1 MSRLLITGGTGFV
14 GEPAARLARAHFEVH
29 VAARN
34 PLGASHAEVHA
45 CDLLEPGAAFQL
57 IAAVRPTH
65 LLHLAWTATPGTFW
79 TDPRNGDWDAAS
91 RQLLA
96 AFAQC
101 GGRRAVTVGSC
112 AEYDWTAGG
121 VCREDDTPTNP
132 HTPYG
137 RAKLAFGKWAVGFGQ
152 LRAVTTAHARLFW
165 MYGPR
170 EHPDRLVPSV
180 ARALLAGAP
189 APCTAGAQRRDFLH
203 VDDAAGALVALLR
216 SDLAGAVN
224 VASGAAVAVRD
235 VIGHVARA
243 CGRPELVK
251 LGARETPPTDPP
263 LVVADVSRLRREL
276 GWEPTIDLASGLDQA
291 VAWWR
296 AARSEGATK
305 CA

>member
-1 MSRLLITGGTGFV
+1 MSRLLITGGTGFI

-29 VAARN
+29 VAAR
-34 PLGASHAEVHA
+34 GARAKPQATYHC
-45 CDLLEPGAAFQL
+45 CDLLEPGAAYQL
-57 IAAVRPTH
+57 IATVRPTH

-79 TDPRNGDWDAAS
+79 TDPRNEDWATAS
-91 RQLLA
+91 RHLLT

-121 VCREDDTPTNP
+121 VCREADTPTNP

-137 RAKLAFGKWAVGFGQ
+137 RAKLAFGKWAVGFGR
-152 LRAVTTAHARLFW
+152 LRDVSVAHARLFW
-165 MYGPR
+165 MYGPN
-170 EHPDRLVPSV
+170 EHPDRLVPTV
-180 ARALLAGAP
+180 ARALLAGVP

-203 VDDAAGALVALLR
+203 VDDVAGALVAVLR
-216 SDLAGAVN
+216 SDLTGAVN
-224 VASGAAVAVRD
+224 VGSGEAVAVRD

-251 LGARETPPTDPP
+251 FGARDTAPTDPP
-263 LVVADVSRLRREL
+263 LIVADVSRLRTEL
-276 GWEPTIDLASGLDQA
+276 GWGPTTDLASGLEDT

-296 AARSEGATK
+296 ATGTEGATK